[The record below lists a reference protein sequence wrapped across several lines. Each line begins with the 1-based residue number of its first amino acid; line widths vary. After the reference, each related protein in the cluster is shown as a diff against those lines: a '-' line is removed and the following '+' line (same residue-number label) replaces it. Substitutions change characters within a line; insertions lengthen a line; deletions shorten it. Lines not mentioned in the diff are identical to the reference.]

1 MATVSLLRGLWIPH
15 RTRAQGLVRRD
26 AGRPLRDAS
35 HGEAPAATYDDGLR
49 ARNALGG
56 SARRQQ
62 RLDSFWIR
70 LHQ

>member
-15 RTRAQGLVRRD
+15 RTRAQGLVRR
-26 AGRPLRDAS
+26 ATPRWDAS
-35 HGEAPAATYDDGLR
+35 RGEAPAATWDDGLR

-56 SARRQQ
+56 SARRQRQ
-62 RLDSFWIR
+62 LDSIWIR